1 MTDESGAGFAS
12 GDEPQGDENLTRR
25 DPGDHED
32 ARDATRRDTRS
43 GSGARHTDATR
54 SDTRL
59 GGPGATTGSGRGNG
73 WNQVPAAI
81 TERYDVVKALPAG
94 GEAYR
99 VLLVSDQQDGTAWVV
114 KLYRGSER
122 RTDEVMRGLQEADH
136 PHIVRM
142 RDFGAEPDT
151 FGGDEWPWEVLEYIP
166 GGSLDTLLRTQGALP
181 PEDVRTVLEQVADA
195 LHHLHTELRIGE
207 RRGAAHR
214 DVKPANVLLRRADG
228 PVEAVLADFGLV
240 AEARETRQTDL
251 KAGSGSYQAPETFH
265 RADRRPA
272 QDWWSLGV
280 MVAEMLTGENPNC
293 AGTGGWSS
301 NTALH
306 EYLTTH
312 DVDLSGV
319 TDARWEL
326 LCRGLLTREPEH
338 RWGHEQVGT
347 WLRGGSPTVHREATR
362 TGSGEPF
369 RLDGQTYYD
378 VPSLAEAMAGPS
390 WPAARDLFLSDNR
403 LSFLRTWLKKE
414 FNGGGIPGDLV
425 AARAQDAR
433 EAAVRMAAFRVAVL
447 ADAPPR
453 FADHPADAAGLCAL
467 AVSPAAQDR
476 QVVSL
481 VSGELLRVLA
491 AHPCATPTAAG
502 HRRHC
507 GARCEV
513 LAAAAETLPETETQL
528 WRAIA
533 GLRSRLGPGA
543 SASVQ
548 DALGSLQHDRDLR
561 MLCLRSVLD
570 PAGVR
575 RERLRM
581 TVRRVRPRMRAC
593 DWWMQLS
600 SEALQDKDSPARLL
614 LAQVLVRFAAADGLT
629 ELRRPDGRGDRWRAR
644 AKDLRDRTATV
655 TAALVADVATA
666 ALLFVASLV
675 ALYAAAVA
683 WLTWAG
689 DTPEPRMDAYA
700 QTAAALQY
708 RLAVPLAALLLAVVL
723 RRSRPGPAAQLAVWG
738 VVLTGVLV
746 AATLW
751 SGHGGEIRFPY
762 VPGPDFRDTLLTND
776 RRAGEHPGA
785 TAFWA
790 ALISLICLVIV
801 AKTAG
806 NRTERR
812 VPGGDAVWA
821 RVLVA
826 ATVLVL
832 LVLPAMGVWLPL
844 VPDQPQTLW

>member
-12 GDEPQGDENLTRR
+12 GGERPGDENLTRR
-25 DPGDHED
+25 DPADHD
-32 ARDATRRDTRS
+32 DGARDETRRETRSGAGTRRTDETRADTRS
-43 GSGARHTDATR
+43 RD
-54 SDTRL
+54 
-59 GGPGATTGSGRGNG
+59 PGATTGNGRDNG

-81 TERYDVVKALPAG
+81 TERYDVVKALQAG

-99 VLLVSDQQDGTAWVV
+99 VLLVRDQQDGTAWVV

-122 RTDEVMRGLQEADH
+122 RTDEVMRGLREAGH

-214 DVKPANVLLRRADG
+214 DVKPANVLLRRPDG
-228 PVEAVLADFGLV
+228 PIEAVLADFGLV

-293 AGTGGWSS
+293 AGTGGWSN

-312 DVDLSGV
+312 DVDLSGI
-319 TDARWEL
+319 TDARWAL

-347 WLRGGSPTVHREATR
+347 WLRGGSPKVHREAAR
-362 TGSGEPF
+362 PGSGEPF
-369 RLDGQTYYD
+369 RLDGETYYD
-378 VPSLAEAMAGPS
+378 LPSLAEAMAGPS

-425 AARAQDAR
+425 AERAQDAR
-433 EAAVRMAAFRVAVL
+433 EAAVRMAAFRAAVL
-447 ADAPPR
+447 ADALPR
-453 FADHPADAAGLCAL
+453 FADQPADAAGLCAL
-467 AVSPAAQDR
+467 AVSTAAQDR
-476 QVVSL
+476 QVVAL

-502 HRRHC
+502 HRRC

-513 LAAAAETLPETETQL
+513 LAAAAETLPETENQL
-528 WRAIA
+528 WQAITS
-533 GLRSRLGPGA
+533 LRSRLGPGA
-543 SASVQ
+543 SPSVQ
-548 DALGSLQHDRDLR
+548 EALGSLQHDRDLR

-570 PAGVR
+570 PAAVR
-575 RERLRM
+575 RERARM
-581 TVRRVRPRMRAC
+581 TVRRRRPRMRAC
-593 DWWMQLS
+593 GWWMQLS
-600 SEALQDKDSPARLL
+600 SEALRDKDSPARLL
-614 LAQVLVRFAAADGLT
+614 LAQMLLRFAAAEGLT

-644 AKDLRDRTATV
+644 AKDLLNRTAAV

-666 ALLFVASLV
+666 ALFFVASLV
-675 ALYAAAVA
+675 ALYGAAVA

-689 DTPEPRMDAYA
+689 DTPEPNMDAYA
-700 QTAAALQY
+700 QMAADMQY

-723 RRSRPGPAAQLAVWG
+723 WRSRPGPAAQLAVWC

-762 VPGPDFRDTLLTND
+762 VPGTDFRDTLLTTD

-790 ALISLICLVIV
+790 GVISLVCLVAV
-801 AKTAG
+801 AKAADD
-806 NRTERR
+806 RTRRR

-821 RVLVA
+821 RVLVS
-826 ATVLVL
+826 ATVLAL
-832 LVLPAMGVWLPL
+832 LVLPALGVWLPL
-844 VPDQPQTLW
+844 VPDQPQALW